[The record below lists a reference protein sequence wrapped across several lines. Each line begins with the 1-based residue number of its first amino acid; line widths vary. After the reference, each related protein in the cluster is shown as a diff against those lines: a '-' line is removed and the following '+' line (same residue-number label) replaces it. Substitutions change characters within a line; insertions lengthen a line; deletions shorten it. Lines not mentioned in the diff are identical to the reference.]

1 MSIITHKPQ
10 TTRHRILGI
19 LSDETSQMVFS
30 DTPGVID
37 DPNYKM
43 QEAMNSAAY
52 SIFDDA
58 DLILF
63 VTEPGQEFADDDRL
77 IVQLK
82 KAKCPKFL
90 LINKVDISE
99 PQVLLDL
106 KKSWEER
113 IEFDEVHLI
122 SALNKIGTD
131 HLLSCLKDK
140 LPEGPAYYPKEQMS
154 DKSERFFICEIIREK
169 ILIQFEQEIPYSC
182 EVLIEEFKDTEKN
195 GKPFSHIRANII
207 AMRKSQKQILI
218 GKGGAAIKKL
228 GIESRKSIEKFLGR
242 RVHLELFVKIKEKWR
257 DDDRLLRSFGYLH

>member
-19 LSDETSQMVFS
+19 LSDENSQIVFS

-43 QEAMNSAAY
+43 QEAMNDAAY

-63 VTEPGQEFADDDRL
+63 VLEPGQEYQDEERL
-77 IVQLK
+77 IVQMK
-82 KAKCPKFL
+82 KASCPKFL
-90 LINKVDISE
+90 IINKVDTSQ
-99 PQVLLDL
+99 PQILLDL
-106 KKSWEER
+106 KAQWEKR
-113 IEFDEVHLI
+113 ITFDQVHLI
-122 SALNKIGTD
+122 SALNRIGTD
-131 HLLSCLKDK
+131 HLLQSIRDI
-140 LPEGPAYYPKEQMS
+140 LPEGPVYYPKDQIS

-182 EVLIEEFKDTEKN
+182 EVVIEEFKDSKKD
-195 GKPFSHIRANII
+195 GKPFSRIRANILV
-207 AMRKSQKQILI
+207 MRKSQKQILI
-218 GKGGAAIKKL
+218 GKNGAAIKKL
-228 GIESRKSIEKFLGR
+228 GIESRKSIERFLSR
-242 RVHLELFVKIKEKWR
+242 RVHLELYVKIKEKWR